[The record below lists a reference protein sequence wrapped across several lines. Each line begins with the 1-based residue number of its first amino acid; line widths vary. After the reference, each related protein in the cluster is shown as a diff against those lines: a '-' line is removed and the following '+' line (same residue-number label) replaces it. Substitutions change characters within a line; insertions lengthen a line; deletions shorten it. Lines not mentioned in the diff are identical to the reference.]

1 MQNKRRAANDAL
13 HFGVDN
19 LTLWQL
25 RASPTGRDSALIADI
40 SLRRIVADNCVCV
53 CVCGTFHFFSPFSLL
68 RAGVDS
74 RAAR

>member
-25 RASPTGRDSALIADI
+25 RRSPTGRDSALIADI
-40 SLRRIVADNCVCV
+40 SLRRIVEVLET
-53 CVCGTFHFFSPFSLL
+53 GEL
-68 RAGVDS
+68 R
-74 RAAR
+74 